1 MRRALVVTVLAFTV
15 VATTL
20 GSAGATKSRM
30 KLTSPAFPAGEMI
43 PDGFT
48 CDGANASPP
57 LRWKGLP
64 KGTVELAITLQ
75 DPDAPSGT
83 FTHWVAWGIDPASGA
98 LPEETLPANVIEGSP
113 SYIGPCP
120 PSGQQHRYRF
130 TLYAV
135 DEPIAL
141 EADAATIDDLRAAI
155 KGTVAAKAKLVG
167 VYERESSV
175 A

>member
-1 MRRALVVTVLAFTV
+1 MHRALVVAVLAFAV

-20 GSAGATKSRM
+20 GSADAAKSRM
-30 KLTSPAFPAGEMI
+30 KLTSPAFAAGEMI

-48 CDGANASPP
+48 CDGVSASPP
-57 LRWKGLP
+57 LRWKGVP
-64 KGTVELAITLQ
+64 KGTVELAITVE
-75 DPDAPSGT
+75 DPDTARGT
-83 FTHWVAWGIDPASGA
+83 FTHWVAWGIDPTLGA
-98 LPEETLPANVIEGSP
+98 LPEETLPDEVVQGSP

-141 EADAATIDDLRAAI
+141 EAGTATIDDLRAAI
-155 KGTVAAKAKLVG
+155 KGTVTAKAKLVG
-167 VYERESSV
+167 VYERDSAV